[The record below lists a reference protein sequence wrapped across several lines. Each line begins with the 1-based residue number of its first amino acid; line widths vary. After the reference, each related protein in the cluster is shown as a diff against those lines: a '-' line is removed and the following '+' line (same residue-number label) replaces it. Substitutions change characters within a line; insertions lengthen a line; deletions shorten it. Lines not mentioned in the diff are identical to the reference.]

1 MDSVPDPLLQNND
14 SLQVAC
20 WGRPSR
26 LRQKDF
32 NVRPPTIED
41 FEVPNTQSLVF
52 IETTKLCTIMSRIAE
67 LYMER
72 RHIQKAELS
81 RIDATLCEW
90 VNNLPEDLE
99 LYNAAGQRRAYY
111 RPASEMFIQYL
122 VAIVMSQMLRYKER
136 DRPWRVS
143 IPSRVAA
150 SCAVFLYDE
159 ILCREEIVFL
169 LANHGFFCLAISL
182 PLICHYPQS
191 DPGTAVRER
200 NVAIIYSILDRMR
213 DRYGDAGMVLEK
225 MTKLRDTVEKGSR
238 HNGGPDVILQDS
250 DVHAKELFPF
260 PLDMY
265 GEINLLESVTGP
277 GQQLSPND
285 VSLLSNEYTDDSL
298 LGFNFMDFFE
308 PDLNLFDFM
317 TDTEPN
323 LNPTHGDFS

>member
-1 MDSVPDPLLQNND
+1 M
-14 SLQVAC
+14 AC

-41 FEVPNTQSLVF
+41 FEVSNTQSLVF
-52 IETTKLCTIMSRIAE
+52 IETTKLCTIMTRIAE

-72 RHIQKAELS
+72 RHIQRSELS
-81 RIDATLCEW
+81 SIDAALCEW
-90 VNNLPEDLE
+90 VNSLPEDLE

-111 RPASEMFIQYL
+111 RPASEMLLQYF

-150 SCAVFLYDE
+150 SCAAFLYDE
-159 ILCREEIVFL
+159 ILCREETVFL

-182 PLICHYPQS
+182 PLICHQPQS
-191 DPGTAVRER
+191 EPEIAVRKR
-200 NVAIIYSILDRMR
+200 NIAVIYSILDRMR
-213 DRYGDAGMVLEK
+213 DRYGDAGMVLDK
-225 MTKLRDTVEKGSR
+225 MTKLRDTAEKGSR
-238 HNGGPDVILQDS
+238 QNGDPDVILQDT

-260 PLDMY
+260 PLDMC
-265 GEINLLESVTGP
+265 GEINLLGLVTEP
-277 GQQLSPND
+277 NQQISLND
-285 VSLLSNEYTDDSL
+285 ASLPLNEYIDDGL
-298 LGFNFMDFFE
+298 IGFSFMDFFE

-323 LNPTHGDFS
+323 LYSTHHDFS